1 MIGTDMMTGEGI
13 VQSEPVV
20 TRLRFG
26 SERLAK
32 VVYEEIRNRICM
44 LRYPPGHLLHENR
57 LAQEFGISRTPV
69 RQVLQKL
76 EIEGF
81 VETRIGVG
89 TIVTGVD
96 FAAFRDVYAL
106 RLKLAELIGDLSP
119 HTPTPAQAQ
128 AMRALLD
135 RAQRLKDSRDTEEF
149 WQINHERQDLI
160 SSLIGNSALRELY
173 DSYYYRTARVWYQA
187 IAQMWD
193 EQIDALCA
201 ELQDL
206 IRAVASG
213 DPKAVAYV
221 ERNHLSY
228 YMTLLGQQASHF
240 RPARSAS
247 MDKGSSMGQGNVDD
261 NR

>member
-1 MIGTDMMTGEGI
+1 MAMQ
-13 VQSEPVV
+13 QSGLDDDALV
-20 TRLRFG
+20 TRLRSG
-26 SERLAK
+26 SERLAS

-44 LRYPPGHLLHENR
+44 LRYPPGHLIHENK

-81 VETRIGVG
+81 VETRSGIG

-119 HTPTPAQAQ
+119 NMPMPAHAQ
-128 AMRALLD
+128 AMRALLE
-135 RAQRLKDSRDTEEF
+135 RAQRLKETRNTEEF
-149 WQINHERQDLI
+149 WQINHERQSLI
-160 SSLIGNSALRELY
+160 ASLIGNTALKELY
-173 DSYYYRTARVWYQA
+173 DSYYYRTARVWYEALSQA
-187 IAQMWD
+187 WD

-206 IRAVASG
+206 TRAIVSS

-228 YMTLLGQQASHF
+228 YMTLLGRLAP
-240 RPARSAS
+240 RPVAERL
-247 MDKGSSMGQGNVDD
+247 
-261 NR
+261 

>member
-1 MIGTDMMTGEGI
+1 MTTGTAVGQVPAE
-13 VQSEPVV
+13 SEPLAS
-20 TRLRFG
+20 RPRPG
-26 SERLAK
+26 SERLASG
-32 VVYEEIRNRICM
+32 VYEEIRNRICI
-44 LRYPPGHLLHENR
+44 LRYPPGHLIHENR

-81 VETRIGVG
+81 VETRSGVG

-96 FAAFRDVYAL
+96 VAASRDVYAL

-119 HTPTPAQAQ
+119 NTPTPAHAQ
-128 AMRALLD
+128 AMRTLLD
-135 RAQRLKDSRDTEEF
+135 RAHRLKETRDTEEF
-149 WQINHERQDLI
+149 WQINHARQGLV
-160 SSLIGNSALRELY
+160 SSLIGNSALRDLY
-173 DSYYYRTARVWYQA
+173 DSYYYRTARVWYNVLAQA
-187 IAQMWD
+187 WD

-206 IRAVASG
+206 IRAIVSG

-228 YMTLLGQQASHF
+228 YMTLLGRLAP
-240 RPARSAS
+240 RAVAARL
-247 MDKGSSMGQGNVDD
+247 
-261 NR
+261 

>member
-1 MIGTDMMTGEGI
+1 MMIEEGI
-13 VQSEPVV
+13 ANSGPVM
-20 TRLRFG
+20 TRLRVG
-26 SERLAK
+26 SERLAS

-81 VETRIGVG
+81 VETRSGVG

-119 HTPTPAQAQ
+119 NMPTPAHAQ

-149 WQINHERQDLI
+149 WQINHERQSLI

-173 DSYYYRTARVWYQA
+173 DSYYYRTARVWYEA
-187 IAQMWD
+187 IAQMWG

-206 IRAVASG
+206 IRAIASG

-228 YMTLLGQQASHF
+228 YMALLGRHAPRL

-247 MDKGSSMGQGNVDD
+247 MDKGPSASQGKFGENH
-261 NR
+261 